1 MSDMLLALGRRSAA
15 RKVVKVLGLPLPL
28 PQSLQ
33 RNLNPWEE
41 QSLAGRVVVVGGD
54 TKQAQTLREDLRNAG
69 AVVHERPGEAPTT
82 ATNVLLY
89 DARALQSPKELRA
102 LYQFFHDHI
111 ASLSRCGR
119 VIVIGQRPR
128 NNDSPA
134 RAAAM
139 SALEGF
145 SRSLGRE
152 IGRHGSTSHTVLAPP
167 SATKHL
173 LPVLRF
179 LCSERS
185 AYSSGQT
192 LVIQTPKQKIAPVY
206 QAPLAG
212 KTAVVTG
219 AARGI
224 GAATAT
230 ALAREGAN
238 VIALDR
244 PSDDGALE
252 SLCAG
257 IGAVALPCDIT
268 DPNAAEQLLR
278 ATPNGIDIL
287 LHNAGITRD
296 KTLKKMSEQQW
307 DQALDVNL
315 GAVVELTESLR
326 DHLNDNGRVL
336 TLSSIAGIAG
346 NMGQTNYAA
355 AKAGLIGF
363 VRQLAPTLAPRG
375 ITVNAVAP
383 GFIETRLTS
392 AIPLA
397 TREAGR
403 RLSNLS
409 QGGLPDDVAE
419 VLTFLAS
426 PGAQGLQ
433 GQVWRVCGGGFIGA

>member
-15 RKVVKVLGLPLPL
+15 RKAVKVLGLPLPPPAVSATQFKPL
-28 PQSLQ
+28 
-33 RNLNPWEE
+33 
-41 QSLAGRVVVVGGD
+41 GRTILGRTRGCRGRRY
-54 TKQAQTLREDLRNAG
+54 KAAQTLREDLRNAG

-167 SATKHL
+167 SANKHL

-206 QAPLAG
+206 QAPLA
-212 KTAVVTG
+212 
-219 AARGI
+219 ARRRRNRRGS
-224 GAATAT
+224 
-230 ALAREGAN
+230 RHRSS
-238 VIALDR
+238 DR
-244 PSDDGALE
+244 D
-252 SLCAG
+252 C
-257 IGAVALPCDIT
+257 
-268 DPNAAEQLLR
+268 
-278 ATPNGIDIL
+278 
-287 LHNAGITRD
+287 
-296 KTLKKMSEQQW
+296 
-307 DQALDVNL
+307 
-315 GAVVELTESLR
+315 
-326 DHLNDNGRVL
+326 
-336 TLSSIAGIAG
+336 
-346 NMGQTNYAA
+346 
-355 AKAGLIGF
+355 
-363 VRQLAPTLAPRG
+363 
-375 ITVNAVAP
+375 
-383 GFIETRLTS
+383 
-392 AIPLA
+392 
-397 TREAGR
+397 
-403 RLSNLS
+403 
-409 QGGLPDDVAE
+409 
-419 VLTFLAS
+419 AS
-426 PGAQGLQ
+426 PGGSKRHRA
-433 GQVWRVCGGGFIGA
+433 